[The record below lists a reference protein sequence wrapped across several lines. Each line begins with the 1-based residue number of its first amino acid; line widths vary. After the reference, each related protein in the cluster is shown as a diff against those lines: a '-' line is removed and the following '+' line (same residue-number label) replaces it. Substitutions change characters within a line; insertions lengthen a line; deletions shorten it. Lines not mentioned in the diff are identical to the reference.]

1 MARRG
6 SAGHGKE
13 QGKEEIMARAIYRH
27 GVMNKTEAR
36 YAMKLRAFVSSGLVK
51 EFAYEAVKLRIG
63 EACFY
68 TPDFMVINVDD
79 VVEFHEVKGFWRDDA
94 RVKIKAAA
102 EKFPFRFIAVQEVG
116 GKWKY
121 EEIKGKQGDSIVGG
135 QK

>member
-1 MARRG
+1 
-6 SAGHGKE
+6 
-13 QGKEEIMARAIYRH
+13 MARAIYRH
-27 GVMNKTEAR
+27 NVMNKTEAR

-51 EFAYEAVKLRIG
+51 EFAY
-63 EACFY
+63 
-68 TPDFMVINVDD
+68 DFMVINVDD

-102 EKFPFRFIAVQEVG
+102 DKFPFRFIAAQEVG